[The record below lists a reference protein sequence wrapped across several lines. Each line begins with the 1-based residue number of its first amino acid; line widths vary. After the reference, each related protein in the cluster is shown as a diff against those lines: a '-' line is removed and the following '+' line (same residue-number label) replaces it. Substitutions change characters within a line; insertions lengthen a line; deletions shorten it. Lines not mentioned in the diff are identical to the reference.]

1 MSFLAVKDT
10 CSCSINFVFVGAI
23 QTFNSFHVYST
34 RSSFIIELHCNVQH
48 FSKNHVE
55 STRRTKWSH
64 CCISCGFGVYMR
76 SEGQKSQSTDS
87 NRRTLDIAGLGKYL
101 LVRVDISV
109 CIVLLC
115 RCCILYNRIL
125 CNLELPCRH

>member
-1 MSFLAVKDT
+1 MYTVPGPVSSLNYTVMSNTSARITWSQPEEPNGV
-10 CSCSINFVFVGAI
+10 IAGYRV
-23 QTFNSFHVYST
+23 VY
-34 RSSFIIELHCNVQH
+34 
-48 FSKNHVE
+48 
-55 STRRTKWSH
+55 
-64 CCISCGFGVYMR
+64 GVYMR

-109 CIVLLC
+109 SIVLLC